1 MPVDEEVAFK
11 CPESP
16 RAQAGNTVPKASG
29 SPGSAGSKETRARS
43 RGNRE
48 AFSKSDFILTLNVS

>member
-16 RAQAGNTVPKASG
+16 RAQAGDTVPKASG
-29 SPGSAGSKETRARS
+29 SPGSAGARRRGLVPVETRKPLLLS
-43 RGNRE
+43 Q
-48 AFSKSDFILTLNVS
+48 ILF